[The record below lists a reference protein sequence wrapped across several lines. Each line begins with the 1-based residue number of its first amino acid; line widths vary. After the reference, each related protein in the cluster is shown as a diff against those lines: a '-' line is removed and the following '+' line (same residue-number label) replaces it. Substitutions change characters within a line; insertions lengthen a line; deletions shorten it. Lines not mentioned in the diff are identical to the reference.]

1 MSGLYAS
8 KCSTCQKP
16 GGNYNCKTLRDYCPS
31 CCIYWFGQAIL
42 CGTRIEYLPP
52 FPRLSKVANRKD
64 VFSGFQNVCL
74 NTKQFSSSFFWW
86 GMRHHDQKNLL
97 NVCSKS
103 VSLRSKRA
111 YTLPSLEAIQKYTF
125 QFEVSVLLWQ
135 NVHMQLVSL
144 NSVLFP
150 RGKDLIGFK

>member
-1 MSGLYAS
+1 MNGLYAS
-8 KCSTCQKP
+8 KHSTCQKP
-16 GGNYNCKTLRDYCPS
+16 GGNYNCETLQDCCLS
-31 CCIYWFGQAIL
+31 CCIYWFGQAIPR
-42 CGTRIEYLPP
+42 GIYLPP
-52 FPRLSKVANRKD
+52 FPRLSKVANRKH

-74 NTKQFSSSFFWW
+74 SMKQFSSSFFWCRV
-86 GMRHHDQKNLL
+86 GHHDQRNLL
-97 NVCSKS
+97 NICSRS

-135 NVHMQLVSL
+135 NMHMQMVSL

-150 RGKDLIGFK
+150 CEKDLIGFK